1 MNHCD
6 VLIHGIML
14 LFCCGGKYL
23 QLEGK
28 VKAVGK
34 TVHECFI
41 T

>member
-1 MNHCD
+1 MES
-6 VLIHGIML
+6 
-14 LFCCGGKYL
+14 CCYFVVEEKYL